1 MFTPVQC
8 VWILIV
14 SFCIMTVLYILS
26 ELQNRSYKKQLF
38 SEREDTRE
46 INMRRDI
53 EQDIQNVRSQ
63 IDENDQAV
71 WAALS
76 DLSNSIETRLSLLS
90 PPKQVNP
97 KKLK

>member
-1 MFTPVQC
+1 
-8 VWILIV
+8 
-14 SFCIMTVLYILS
+14 
-26 ELQNRSYKKQLF
+26 
-38 SEREDTRE
+38 
-46 INMRRDI
+46 MRRDI
-53 EQDIQNVRSQ
+53 EQDIQSVRSQ